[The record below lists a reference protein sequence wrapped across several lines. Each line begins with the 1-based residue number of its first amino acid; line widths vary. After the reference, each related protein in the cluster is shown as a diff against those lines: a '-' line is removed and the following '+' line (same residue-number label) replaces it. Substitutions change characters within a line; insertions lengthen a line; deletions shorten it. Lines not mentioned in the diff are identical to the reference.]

1 MLSTAITADLV
12 KKLNDQTDI
21 PFLNEAQEGAV
32 IQWLVDR
39 VTPLVPPWIVAF
51 MASAADGLTPE
62 ELKTHKEI
70 AVAELNKL
78 IDLPGTPEFVEERLI
93 RFVVN
98 GLFDFSLKGNAA
110 PKGILS

>member
-21 PFLNEAQEGAV
+21 PFFNESQEGAA

-39 VTPLVPPWIVAF
+39 VTPLVPDWIVAF
-51 MASAADGLTPE
+51 MASAVDGLSVE
-62 ELKTHKEI
+62 ELKVHKEI
-70 AVAELNKL
+70 AIAQLNKL
-78 IDLPGTPEFVEERLI
+78 VDLPGTPEFVEERLI

-110 PKGILS
+110 PKGVLS